1 MTEQTG
7 YNATLDPRTGRP
19 VLPLDAENARKA
31 EVESAPLTD
40 EDNQGIDIGEENEP
54 DIEEP
59 DEVSEIEEEEE
70 ERPRPLRTE
79 EEGAEAPSAEE
90 INRITPRMK
99 GPDIEREGSDEDLI
113 DRNV

>member
-1 MTEQTG
+1 MTDQPG
-7 YNATLDPRTGRP
+7 YDATLDPRTGRP
-19 VLPLDAENARKA
+19 ILPLDAENARKS

-40 EDNQGIDIGEENEP
+40 EDNQGIDIGDENDL

-59 DEVSEIEEEEE
+59 AEVSEIEEEGEE
-70 ERPRPLRTE
+70 PRPLRAE
-79 EEGAEAPSAEE
+79 EDGPDAPSAEE

-99 GPDIEREGSDEDLI
+99 GPDVEREDSEEDLI

>member
-7 YNATLDPRTGRP
+7 YDATLDPRTGRP
-19 VLPLDAENARKA
+19 VLPLAAENARKA
-31 EVESAPLTD
+31 EVESSPLTK
-40 EDNQGIDIGEENEP
+40 EDNQGIDIGEDNEP
-54 DIEEP
+54 DIEES
-59 DEVSEIEEEEE
+59 DEVSEIEEDE
-70 ERPRPLRTE
+70 ERPPPLRAE
-79 EEGAEAPSAEE
+79 EEGPDAPSAEE